1 MKRPLHVWITF
12 VACLGL
18 LLAATGWVV
27 WHTLGLESARERAAV
42 EADRQERVR
51 LALWRMDFQAS
62 SLLLRENARPPHDF
76 RAFHAPEGVVGKDN
90 DLVKKGEVL
99 APSPLL
105 ADPPEHVM
113 LHFQIDARGEVR
125 SPQVPQNDQRGV
137 ALALFVNEDAI
148 KRGEE
153 RLQKLKNILA
163 KSEGKETNREVLIR
177 LSCVN
182 PLQMQAQEMP
192 QSDANSLRNNNWA
205 AQQGTVAS
213 APAQQIVLNSIESV
227 MRSRAVAQQSEES
240 IKQQSKPLLKESS
253 GKLELAD
260 KAAYDE
266 KAAAEPKPA
275 ANRQMASGG
284 SLSRQESLPT
294 AAAPAPAA
302 TAAPGKP
309 AEVPADA
316 FKTMSEPDSAMSYKP
331 FKGVWIDDALILT
344 REAWVDGARIVQGVW
359 LDWPTLRQAWL
370 GELGDLFPNATLEPA
385 ANAEA
390 GERPQDDPLRFA
402 ALPVRLVPGMITLP
416 DLPFWT
422 PLRRSLAA
430 AVACVLIAAL
440 AVALLLY
447 GTVAL
452 SERRA
457 AFVSAVTHELRT
469 PLTTFRLYSEMLA
482 DDMVKDEAQKKTYLE
497 TLTGEAGR
505 LSHLVENVLAYAKLE
520 RGSAK
525 TRAEHTTIGSL
536 LDRLLPRLKQRA
548 SECDMDVVVHA
559 TEADRQSKLHIDTA
573 AVEQILFN
581 LVDNA
586 CKYAAPRAAQPV
598 IHVEAV
604 TGGKFAML
612 RVRDHGAGIARGEQR
627 RIFHPFHKSADQ
639 AAHSA
644 PGVGLGLAL
653 CRRLAAALG
662 GEITLDTAW
671 KDGACF
677 VVRLP
682 VA

>member
-12 VACLGL
+12 IACLGL

-27 WHTLGLESARERAAV
+27 WHTLGLEAARERAAV

-90 DLVKKGEVL
+90 YLVKKGEVL

-113 LHFQIDARGEVR
+113 LHFQIDSRGEVR

-163 KSEGKETNREVLIR
+163 KSAGKETNREALIR
-177 LSCVN
+177 MSCVN
-182 PLQMQAQEMP
+182 PLDMQAQAMP
-192 QSDANSLRNNNWA
+192 QSDANSLRFNNWA

-213 APAQQIVLNSIESV
+213 APAQQIVLNSIENA

-240 IKQQSKPLLKESS
+240 IKQNSKPLLKESS
-253 GKLELAD
+253 GKMELAD
-260 KAAYDE
+260 KSAYDE
-266 KAAAEPKPA
+266 KPAAEPKPA
-275 ANRQMASGG
+275 AKHQMASGG
-284 SLSRQESLPT
+284 TLSRQEAPA
-294 AAAPAPAA
+294 AAAPAPVA
-302 TAAPGKP
+302 AAPMPGKSDGAP
-309 AEVPADA
+309 KDA
-316 FKTMSEPDSAMSYKP
+316 FALEPTGSGATYKP

-359 LDWPTLRQAWL
+359 LDWPALRQAWL

-390 GERPQDDPLRFA
+390 DVRPQDDPLRFA

-525 TRAEHTTIGSL
+525 SRAEHTTIGSL
-536 LDRLLPRLKQRA
+536 LDRMLPRLKQRA
-548 SECDMDVVVHA
+548 SECDMEVVVHA

-604 TGGKFAML
+604 TGGRFAML
-612 RVRDHGAGIARGEQR
+612 RVRDHGAGIARGERR

>member
-1 MKRPLHVWITF
+1 M
-12 VACLGL
+12 
-18 LLAATGWVV
+18 
-27 WHTLGLESARERAAV
+27 
-42 EADRQERVR
+42 
-51 LALWRMDFQAS
+51 
-62 SLLLRENARPPHDF
+62 
-76 RAFHAPEGVVGKDN
+76 
-90 DLVKKGEVL
+90 
-99 APSPLL
+99 
-105 ADPPEHVM
+105 
-113 LHFQIDARGEVR
+113 
-125 SPQVPQNDQRGV
+125 
-137 ALALFVNEDAI
+137 
-148 KRGEE
+148 
-153 RLQKLKNILA
+153 
-163 KSEGKETNREVLIR
+163 
-177 LSCVN
+177 
-182 PLQMQAQEMP
+182 
-192 QSDANSLRNNNWA
+192 
-205 AQQGTVAS
+205 
-213 APAQQIVLNSIESV
+213 
-227 MRSRAVAQQSEES
+227 
-240 IKQQSKPLLKESS
+240 
-253 GKLELAD
+253 
-260 KAAYDE
+260 
-266 KAAAEPKPA
+266 
-275 ANRQMASGG
+275 
-284 SLSRQESLPT
+284 
-294 AAAPAPAA
+294 
-302 TAAPGKP
+302 
-309 AEVPADA
+309 
-316 FKTMSEPDSAMSYKP
+316 
-331 FKGVWIDDALILT
+331 WIDDALILT

-359 LDWPTLRQAWL
+359 LDWPALRQAWL

-390 GERPQDDPLRFA
+390 DARPQDDPLRFA

-525 TRAEHTTIGSL
+525 TRAENTTIGSL
-536 LDRLLPRLKQRA
+536 LDRMLPRLKQRA

-612 RVRDHGAGIARGEQR
+612 RVRDHGAGIARGERR

-682 VA
+682 VSA